1 LYTLRVGSGAI
12 REVYAFFIARCTH
25 GHM

>member
-1 LYTLRVGSGAI
+1 LYTSMVGNGAI